1 MSCKRAHKMPKS
13 CLFYTDINL
22 STLFSLVVL
31 CLKMKVTNTHSQDT
45 IVLFT
50 VTLSFGH
57 VRSYFFSFTILS
69 CAATKRQTKL
79 INRIESKRKRA
90 REKKK
95 FYSVLFFFWLF
106 VCLLF
111 TNFSRYIF
119 SYVYVW
125 GDGERLPHIYKA
137 DGDDFDGK
145 KNLKSFSALK
155 KSEHE
160 NRRSFTT
167 GIRDIFTVWYVT
179 GRCMRCAMVLEC
191 ESLFFILL
199 LRRESQYNT
208 TEKLPFSKKVF
219 PNNRKYR
226 KTTCLHEVD
235 KCRHHKKRN

>member
-1 MSCKRAHKMPKS
+1 MSKDEGHKHALPRHNRFIHSHFEFRACSFLLFFIHNFVVCRNETTNKTDKS
-13 CLFYTDINL
+13 NW
-22 STLFSLVVL
+22 
-31 CLKMKVTNTHSQDT
+31 
-45 IVLFT
+45 
-50 VTLSFGH
+50 
-57 VRSYFFSFTILS
+57 
-69 CAATKRQTKL
+69 
-79 INRIESKRKRA
+79 IEKKTRE
-90 REKKK
+90 REKK
-95 FYSVLFFFWLF
+95 VLFCFIFLLTLRMLAVHKFFEIY
-106 VCLLF
+106 V
-111 TNFSRYIF
+111 YIF